1 MTLKKRVRQ
10 GNMGKND
17 ALEYLYK
24 IAYDHTIRCGSGF
37 QLDLVNKA
45 YEALKE
51 CVNGSTEQCD

>member
-1 MTLKKRVRQ
+1 
-10 GNMGKND
+10 MGKND

-51 CVNGSTEQCD
+51 CVNGSAEQCDQG